1 MHPKVPLDP
10 AVTAAFTVDRLA
22 SLNDGV
28 FAVAMTL
35 LAYNVHVPHGRFTD
49 PELLR
54 HLGELTPDVKA
65 LCLSFAV
72 AAMFWRGHIN
82 VLNLMRQTGRT
93 WVTPSL
99 VFLFFVV
106 LLPISTELYG
116 GFPTTKAVVSLYLGN
131 LAMLALIQSAL
142 WVLGLSHAAVNR
154 RTRLLFLLPSGF
166 VSAVFLSAILTSFS
180 NPATA
185 MLICTVAFAAPL
197 VVRFSHGRA
206 HRQLPLET
214 TEEAG

>member
-1 MHPKVPLDP
+1 MNPKAPLDP
-10 AVTAAFTVDRLA
+10 TATAGFTVDRLA

-35 LAYNVHVPHGRFTD
+35 LAYNVHVPRGHFSE

-54 HLGELTPDVKA
+54 HLGELTPDFKA

-82 VLNLMRQTGRT
+82 LLILMRQGGRT

-116 GFPTTKAVVSLYLGN
+116 SYPATKAVVSLYLGN

-142 WVLGLSHAAVNR
+142 WALTLSRVSASR
-154 RTRLLFLLPSGF
+154 RTRLLYLLPAGF
-166 VSAVFLSAILTSFS
+166 VTAVFLAAIATSFFD
-180 NPATA
+180 PAIA

-197 VVRFSHGRA
+197 VVWLSHQRA
-206 HRQLPLET
+206 HRQLAAEN
-214 TEEAG
+214 TE

>member
-1 MHPKVPLDP
+1 MNPKAPLDP
-10 AVTAAFTVDRLA
+10 TATAAFTVDRLA

-35 LAYNVHVPHGRFTD
+35 LAYNVHVPRGHFSD
-49 PELLR
+49 LELIR
-54 HLGELTPDVKA
+54 HLGELTPDLKA

-82 VLNLMRQTGRT
+82 LLNLMRQGGRA

-116 GFPTTKAVVSLYLGN
+116 SYPTTQTVVSLYLGN

-142 WVLGLSHAAVNR
+142 WVLSLSRSEASR
-154 RTRLLFLLPSGF
+154 RTRLLYLLPSGF
-166 VSAVFLSAILTSFS
+166 VSTVFLSAILVSFF

-197 VVRFSHGRA
+197 VVRLSHQRA
-206 HRQLPLET
+206 HRPLPVES
-214 TEEAG
+214 TE

>member
-1 MHPKVPLDP
+1 M
-10 AVTAAFTVDRLA
+10 DRLA

-35 LAYNVHVPHGRFTD
+35 LAYNVHVPHGHFTD
-49 PELLR
+49 PDLLR
-54 HLGELTPDVKA
+54 HLGELTPDLKA

-82 VLNLMRQTGRT
+82 LLNLMRQSGRV
-93 WVTPSL
+93 WVTPAL

-116 GFPTTKAVVSLYLGN
+116 SFPTTQTVVSLYLGN
-131 LAMLALIQSAL
+131 LTMLALIQSFL
-142 WVLGLSHAAVNR
+142 WVLSLSRSAVSR
-154 RTRLLFLLPSGF
+154 RTRLLYLLPSAF
-166 VSAVFLSAILTSFS
+166 VSTVFLLAIMASFF
-180 NPATA
+180 NPANA

-197 VVRFSHGRA
+197 VVRLSHQRA
-206 HRQLPLET
+206 HRPLPVERT
-214 TEEAG
+214 D